1 MPLNDSSRFAVTSRS
16 RVAVLVLA
24 GLWALPTRASPRAD
38 LEAGRVAQAAVAAHR
53 ALASAP
59 SPEERQEL
67 KRVLTESLRRM
78 GLVRTALLIDSPSTV
93 SPTRLA
99 ISGAQSDGAALEP
112 ALQAA
117 EALGDA
123 SLVPGFSR
131 PSVLATA
138 LGLTPARV
146 AAASLL
152 AAEAEVRA
160 GELAPARALLAGAA
174 DWTDAAHRA
183 RAEYL
188 LGVIEAAEER
198 PEDPEGALRHFERA
212 RRSRLG
218 DGDGSGQRDEMW
230 ELATLGQA
238 RAAYRLGR
246 WSEADRL
253 DREIPRKSPWFG
265 RALVEEAWA
274 RFRAGDLS
282 GALGALMAFRAPQL
296 QGRFEPEAAVLEAT
310 VLHSACLYGQ
320 SERALA
326 RFDRWYASARPAL
339 QAALEA
345 AREPA
350 AALALTRG
358 VALPRPLLTGLLRA
372 RSVRAVLAAI
382 EGASKEQARID
393 ERQELREG
401 GLAASL
407 GRALAR
413 DREWL
418 AAEGAARVRARLSV
432 LLQEADD
439 LAAAA
444 DAVRVED
451 AAREREA
458 YEAGREPRPAL
469 STPAARSPLAKGE
482 DDWKYDGE
490 FWLDELD
497 QVKVTFSSPPGCR
510 AGALSAAGDSSGR
523 GRP

>member
-1 MPLNDSSRFAVTSRS
+1 M
-16 RVAVLVLA
+16 LA
-24 GLWALPTRASPRAD
+24 GLWALPARANPRAD
-38 LEAGRVAQAAVAAHR
+38 LEAGMVAQAAVAAHR

-67 KRVLTESLRRM
+67 ERLLAESLRRM
-78 GLVRTALLIDSPSTV
+78 GLVRTALLVDDPSIAGPSRTAV
-93 SPTRLA
+93 
-99 ISGAQSDGAALEP
+99 SGALSDGAGLGP
-112 ALQAA
+112 VLQAA

-123 SLVPGFSR
+123 SLVPGFSP

-138 LGLTPARV
+138 LRLTPARV

-152 AAEAEVRA
+152 AAEVQVRA

-218 DGDGSGQRDEMW
+218 DEDGSGQRDEMW
-230 ELATLGQA
+230 DLATLGQA

-253 DREIPRKSPWFG
+253 DREIPPQSPWFG

-274 RFRAGDLS
+274 RFRAGDLA

-310 VLHSACLYGQ
+310 VLHSACLYGP
-320 SERALA
+320 SEQALA

-339 QAALEA
+339 QAAREA

-350 AALALTRG
+350 VALALAHG
-358 VALPRPLLTGLLRA
+358 GALPRPLLAGLLRA

-382 EGASKEQARID
+382 EEASQEEARID
-393 ERQELREG
+393 QRRELREG
-401 GLAASL
+401 GLAAAL
-407 GRALAR
+407 GLALAR
-413 DREWL
+413 DRDWL
-418 AAEGAARVRARLSV
+418 AAEGVARVRARLSV
-432 LLQEADD
+432 LLREADD
-439 LAAAA
+439 LAVAA

-458 YEAGREPRPAL
+458 YEAGREPRPAF
-469 STPAARSPLAKGE
+469 STPGARSPVAKGE

-497 QVKVTFSSPPGCR
+497 HVKVTFSSPPGCR
-510 AGALSAAGDSSGR
+510 AGALSGAGDPPGR